1 MTQDIPKST
10 VPEQLAACFPSD
22 DQLPPSILMVNTSE
36 WQGQVTLSYNL
47 LLSMLQLSNSILA
60 TFIYIPVA
68 KVPFNLYYLVTRF
81 KVKRKAV
88 KNYLYEY

>member
-47 LLSMLQLSNSILA
+47 LLSMFQLSSNMLA
-60 TFIYIPVA
+60 IFIYIPVA
-68 KVPFNLYYLVTRF
+68 KVPFNLDYLVTGL

-88 KNYLYEY
+88 KNCLYEY